1 MIADQR
7 LDILK
12 KDLQRLNS
20 ANDDYLRELMR
31 LSEKAIEREG
41 IRLKENDIESDM
53 LVIQYTAYLF
63 RKRAGTDTTMPR
75 YLRWQM
81 NNILLSQKAGDP
93 SDV

>member
-81 NNILLSQKAGDP
+81 NNILLSQKAGGP

>member
-81 NNILLSQKAGDP
+81 NNILLGQKAGDP